1 MVSETLS
8 TMTMMMPIVPATK
21 RSNGFSID
29 SLMSRDSRKSPGP
42 STSATSRRTPESAP
56 GSPPGHQQDS
66 PSRSPP
72 SSAAREREARHS
84 LGSVGGSPRS
94 QPGDLSPRG
103 RMTMGG
109 IGSSFHPVHPGASLL
124 NGLKGLYGSAGA
136 HDSVPH
142 GFPEGLAGALGIH
155 HPGHPAHAAAA
166 AAAGSTGLHPHHPGL
181 PGIPGIPPV
190 AHGGL
195 PPHPLLLGAQRDPF
209 SMYPWLLSR
218 QGGYFSHPRLLGE
231 YFIKFLILD
240 QKSSFLYEFYK

>member
-1 MVSETLS
+1 MVSKTTTTTTS
-8 TMTMMMPIVPATK
+8 ATTTMMPIVPATK

-42 STSATSRRTPESAP
+42 STSRRSPESAP
-56 GSPPGHQQDS
+56 GSPPGPPGAQRES

-72 SSAAREREARHS
+72 SRDREARHS

-94 QPGDLSPRG
+94 QGGDLSPRG
-103 RMTMGG
+103 GGGAMTMGG
-109 IGSSFHPVHPGASLL
+109 AGSSFHPVHPGASLL
-124 NGLKGLYGSAGA
+124 NGLKGLYGSAGGHEA
-136 HDSVPH
+136 IPH

-155 HPGHPAHAAAA
+155 HPSHPAHAAAA
-166 AAAGSTGLHPHHPGL
+166 AAAVGATGLHPHHPGL
-181 PGIPGIPPV
+181 PGIPGVPPA

-231 YFIKFLILD
+231 
-240 QKSSFLYEFYK
+240 

>member
-1 MVSETLS
+1 MVSKTTTTTTS
-8 TMTMMMPIVPATK
+8 APTMMMPIVPATK

-42 STSATSRRTPESAP
+42 STSRRSPDSAP
-56 GSPPGHQQDS
+56 GSPPDPPGAQRES

-72 SSAAREREARHS
+72 SRDREARHS

-94 QPGDLSPRG
+94 QGGDLSPRG
-103 RMTMGG
+103 AMTMGG
-109 IGSSFHPVHPGASLL
+109 AGSSFHPVHPGASLL
-124 NGLKGLYGSAGA
+124 NGLKGLYGSAGG
-136 HDSVPH
+136 HETIPH

-155 HPGHPAHAAAA
+155 HPSHPAHAAAA
-166 AAAGSTGLHPHHPGL
+166 AAAVGATGLHPHHPGL
-181 PGIPGIPPV
+181 PGIPGVPPA

-231 YFIKFLILD
+231 
-240 QKSSFLYEFYK
+240 